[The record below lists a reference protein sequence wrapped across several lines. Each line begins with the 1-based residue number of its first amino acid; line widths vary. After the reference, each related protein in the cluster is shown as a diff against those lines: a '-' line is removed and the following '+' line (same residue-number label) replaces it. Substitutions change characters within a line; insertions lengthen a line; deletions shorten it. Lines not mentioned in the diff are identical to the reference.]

1 MKFSEIG
8 SAVDTS
14 DIDRPGAL
22 LGGVSVAVTFFVDQ
36 ELPLPVTW
44 AVTGRF
50 ESKDSKVRAEAS
62 SLGRHRE
69 SLGLPKL
76 DQLLS
81 MLYIEYSKSAI
92 VMLFSGQKGS

>member
-1 MKFSEIG
+1 M
-8 SAVDTS
+8 
-14 DIDRPGAL
+14 
-22 LGGVSVAVTFFVDQ
+22 GGVSVAVTFFVDQ

-44 AVTGRF
+44 VVTGRF
-50 ESKDSKVRAEAS
+50 ESKVRGEAS